1 MNAVPLG
8 SLAAGTR
15 AQVAGFMQED
25 AFAQRL
31 MQLGLIEGAS
41 VEILRCAPSGDP
53 IEISV
58 MGYALSLR
66 RAEANLILV
75 SPEPT

>member
-1 MNAVPLG
+1 
-8 SLAAGTR
+8 
-15 AQVAGFMQED
+15 
-25 AFAQRL
+25 
-31 MQLGLIEGAS
+31 

>member
-1 MNAVPLG
+1 
-8 SLAAGTR
+8 
-15 AQVAGFMQED
+15 
-25 AFAQRL
+25 

>member
-1 MNAVPLG
+1 MNTVPLG
-8 SLAAGTR
+8 SLAAGSS
-15 AQVAGFMQED
+15 AQVAGFVQED

-31 MQLGLIEGAS
+31 MQLGLIEG
-41 VEILRCAPSGDP
+41 VTVKILRCAPSGDP

-75 SPEPT
+75 IPEPT